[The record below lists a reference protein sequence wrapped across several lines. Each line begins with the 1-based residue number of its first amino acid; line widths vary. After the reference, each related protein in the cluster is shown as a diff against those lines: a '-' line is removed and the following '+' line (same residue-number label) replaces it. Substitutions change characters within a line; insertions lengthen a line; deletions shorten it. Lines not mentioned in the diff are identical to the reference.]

1 MNQVTGVDNKRLGA
15 ALSFAKR
22 SQEERNDT
30 LERTRSAKTFS
41 RTAQKRARQINP
53 ILRESLEPDK

>member
-1 MNQVTGVDNKRLGA
+1 MGA

-22 SQEERNDT
+22 SQEERSDT